1 MRARTG
7 LHRIGYAKNDTIC
20 DEAEPIRATGVN
32 QHPGFTL
39 LVTLPSI
46 TFDLSVSER
55 DTLFKHVPL
64 PSNIVARLRFAL
76 HTAKGLELTLSQAGG
91 RC

>member
-1 MRARTG
+1 
-7 LHRIGYAKNDTIC
+7 
-20 DEAEPIRATGVN
+20 
-32 QHPGFTL
+32 L